1 VLLLL
6 LTLQE
11 GYGFEPR
18 SPFYLWRAWAA
29 AALPLEQAQAL
40 VAMEAV
46 MSDDTQRAALLK
58 QAQHVSMQR
67 IVVMLLFCHQGAS
80 DGYPTRCCKWA

>member
-1 VLLLL
+1 
-6 LTLQE
+6 LQE

-29 AALPLEQAQAL
+29 AALPLEQAQTL

-46 MSDDTQRAALLK
+46 MADDAARAALLK
-58 QAQHVSMQR
+58 QAQHVSNMFDGTR
-67 IVVMLLFCHQGAS
+67 MLLWSGA
-80 DGYPTRCCKWA
+80 A